1 MNNRNHRKI
10 TISTHSNPHDWRIPV
25 ALLLTGQALSLIGS
39 SIVQY
44 AVFWYL
50 VMQTDSGA
58 TMTVAMLCACVP
70 QAVISLFGGAWADR
84 WNKKALIILPDALI
98 AAVTVMLSLSIA
110 RRIAGLAL
118 FFVVLAIRSAGAGVQ
133 SPAVQ
138 SFIPQITPESKLLR
152 VNSINGTIQS
162 VNLIAAP
169 AIAAVLV
176 NVMPLWA
183 ILYVDVTTAVVGIAF
198 VALIRVR
205 RTRDAEVGSERGAD
219 SVFADM
225 RTGLRYAWRYPR
237 IRSVL
242 IAYAFVCFINIAP
255 MNLTLILMNRGF
267 TGQQLDLGFT
277 VLSTAAD
284 KLAANE
290 MAWSVGMV
298 IGGAL
303 LATVGARV
311 FHNNM
316 VLLACAFIGMGV
328 CTAGLGLSPTLLV
341 YLFVDFLV
349 GLCTSLGSSPTF
361 TLLQHEST
369 PDMRG
374 RVFGLL
380 TTFSGF
386 GTPLGML
393 VFGPLADVVDVRVIF
408 VVGGVLTIPFGIW
421 LLRVDRRWPAVSR

>member
-1 MNNRNHRKI
+1 MHNHTKPYPDAI
-10 TISTHSNPHDWRIPV
+10 GAPPSWRLPV

-50 VMQTDSGA
+50 VMQTDSGV

-70 QAVISLFGGAWADR
+70 QAIVSLFGGAWADR

-98 AAVTVMLSLSIA
+98 AAVTVVLSVAIA
-110 RRIAGLAL
+110 RGAADLAL

-133 SPAVQ
+133 TPAVQ
-138 SFIPQITPESKLLR
+138 SFIPQITPEEKLLR

-169 AIAAVLV
+169 AVAAVLI

-183 ILYVDVTTAVVGIAF
+183 ILYVDVMTAVVGIAF
-198 VALIRVR
+198 VALIRVVR
-205 RTRDAEVGSERGAD
+205 VRGDEAGATAAV

-225 RTGLRYAWRYPR
+225 RIGLRYAWRYPR

-267 TGQQLDLGFT
+267 DGQRLDLGFT

-290 MAWSVGMV
+290 MAWSIGMV
-298 IGGAL
+298 VGGAL

-311 FHNNM
+311 LRNNM

-328 CTAGLGLSPTLLV
+328 CTAGLGLSSTLLV
-341 YLFVDFLV
+341 YLCVDFLV

-361 TLLQHEST
+361 TLLQQESM

-393 VFGPLADVVDVRVIF
+393 VFGPLADVIDVRVIF
-408 VVGGVLTIPFGIW
+408 IVGGVLTIPFGVW
-421 LLRVDRRWPAVSR
+421 LLRVDRRWKASPSQDS

>member
-1 MNNRNHRKI
+1 M
-10 TISTHSNPHDWRIPV
+10 THHPHLQSWHMRV
-25 ALLLTGQALSLIGS
+25 ALLLTGQALSLVGS

-50 VMQTDSGA
+50 VMQTDSGV

-70 QAVISLFGGAWADR
+70 QAVLSLFGGAWADR
-84 WNKKALIILPDALI
+84 WNKKALIVLPDALI
-98 AAVTVMLSLSIA
+98 AAVTVALSVSIA
-110 RRIAGLAL
+110 RGAAGLAL
-118 FFVVLAIRSAGAGVQ
+118 FFVALAIRSAGAGVQ
-133 SPAVQ
+133 TPAVQ
-138 SFIPQITPESKLLR
+138 SFIPQITPEEKLLR

-162 VNLIAAP
+162 VNMIAAP
-169 AIAAVLV
+169 AIAAVLI
-176 NVMPLWA
+176 NIMPLWA

-198 VALIRVR
+198 VALIRV
-205 RTRDAEVGSERGAD
+205 ARGGESGAAPAI

-267 TGQQLDLGFT
+267 GGQQLGLGFT
-277 VLSTAAD
+277 VLSTTAD

-290 MAWSVGMV
+290 MAWSIGMV
-298 IGGAL
+298 VGGAL
-303 LATVGARV
+303 LAAFGARV
-311 FHNNM
+311 FRNNM

-341 YLFVDFLV
+341 YLCIDFLV

-361 TLLQHEST
+361 TLLQQEST
-369 PDMRG
+369 PGMRG

-393 VFGPLADVVDVRVIF
+393 VFGPLADVIDVRVIF
-408 VVGGVLTIPFGIW
+408 VVGGVLTIPFGVW
-421 LLRVDRRWPAVSR
+421 LLRVDRRWARKAK

>member
-1 MNNRNHRKI
+1 MNNHPQSQPA
-10 TISTHSNPHDWRIPV
+10 TSPHWHLPV

-50 VMQTDSGA
+50 VMQTDSGV

-70 QAVISLFGGAWADR
+70 QAIVSLFGGAWADR

-98 AAVTVMLSLSIA
+98 AAVTVVLSVSIA
-110 RRIAGLAL
+110 RGAAGLAL

-133 SPAVQ
+133 TPAVQ
-138 SFIPQITPESKLLR
+138 SFIPQITPEEKLLR

-169 AIAAVLV
+169 AVAAVLI

-183 ILYVDVTTAVVGIAF
+183 MLYIDVTTAAIGVAC

-205 RTRDAEVGSERGAD
+205 RAHGGAMDAAHAATAA
-219 SVFADM
+219 SVFDDM
-225 RTGLRYAWRYPR
+225 RTGLRYAWRFPR
-237 IRSVL
+237 IRGVL

-267 TGQQLDLGFT
+267 DGQRLDLGFT

-298 IGGAL
+298 VGGAL

-311 FHNNM
+311 LHNNM

-341 YLFVDFLV
+341 YLCVDFLV

-361 TLLQHEST
+361 TLLQQEST

-393 VFGPLADVVDVRVIF
+393 VFGPLADVIDVRVIF
-408 VVGGVLTIPFGIW
+408 IVGGVLTIPFGVW
-421 LLRVDRRWPAVSR
+421 LLRVDRRWKASPSQDS

>member
-1 MNNRNHRKI
+1 MNN
-10 TISTHSNPHDWRIPV
+10 HSQSQPAAVATSPHWQAQV

-44 AVFWYL
+44 TVFWYL
-50 VMQTDSGA
+50 VMRTDSGI

-70 QAVISLFGGAWADR
+70 QAIVSLFGGAWADR

-98 AAVTVMLSLSIA
+98 AAVTVVLSIA
-110 RRIAGLAL
+110 IAHNLADLML
-118 FFVVLAIRSAGAGVQ
+118 FFVVLAIRSAGGGVQ
-133 SPAVQ
+133 TPAVQ
-138 SFIPQITPESKLLR
+138 SFIPQITPEHALLR

-169 AIAAVLV
+169 AVAAVLV
-176 NVMPLWA
+176 NLLPLWA
-183 ILYVDVTTAVVGIAF
+183 ILYVDVTTAVIGVAF

-205 RTRDAEVGSERGAD
+205 RARAAAAQAPSA
-219 SVFADM
+219 SVFDDM
-225 RTGLRYAWRYPR
+225 RTGLRYAWQYPR

-242 IAYAFVCFINIAP
+242 VAYAIVCFINIAP

-267 TGQQLDLGFT
+267 DGQQLNLGFT

-303 LATVGARV
+303 LAAFGARI
-311 FHNNM
+311 FHDNM
-316 VLLACAFIGMGV
+316 ALLACAFIGMGV

-341 YLFVDFLV
+341 YLCVDFLV

-369 PDMRG
+369 PEMRG

-393 VFGPLADVVDVRVIF
+393 VFGPLADMIDVRVIF
-408 VVGGVLTIPFGIW
+408 VVSGVLTVPFGIW
-421 LLRVDRRWPAVSR
+421 LLRVDRRH

>member
-1 MNNRNHRKI
+1 M
-10 TISTHSNPHDWRIPV
+10 
-25 ALLLTGQALSLIGS
+25 LLTGQALSLIGS

-50 VMQTDSGA
+50 VMQTDSGM

-70 QAVISLFGGAWADR
+70 QAVVSLFGGAWADR

-110 RRIAGLAL
+110 RGIAGLAL

-169 AIAAVLV
+169 AVAAVLV

-205 RTRDAEVGSERGAD
+205 RAHDAEVGSERAAD

-361 TLLQHEST
+361 TLLQHESM

-408 VVGGVLTIPFGIW
+408 VVGGVLTIPFGVW
-421 LLRVDRRWPAVSR
+421 LLRVDRRWPAVIAEAARDARQPRQ

>member
-1 MNNRNHRKI
+1 MR
-10 TISTHSNPHDWRIPV
+10 V
-25 ALLLTGQALSLIGS
+25 ALLLNGQALSLVGS

-50 VMQTDSGA
+50 VMQTDSGV

-70 QAVISLFGGAWADR
+70 QAVVSLFGGAWADR
-84 WNKKALIILPDALI
+84 WNKKTLIMLPDALI
-98 AAVTVMLSLSIA
+98 AAVTIVLSVSIA
-110 RRIAGLAL
+110 RGAAGLAL

-133 SPAVQ
+133 TPAVQ
-138 SFIPQITPESKLLR
+138 SFIPQITPEEKLLR

-162 VNLIAAP
+162 VNMIAAP
-169 AIAAVLV
+169 AIAAVLI
-176 NVMPLWA
+176 NIMPLWA

-198 VALIRVR
+198 VALIHVARVR
-205 RTRDAEVGSERGAD
+205 GDEAGAAPAV

-267 TGQQLDLGFT
+267 SGQRLDLGFT
-277 VLSTAAD
+277 VLSTSAD

-290 MAWSVGMV
+290 MAWSIGMV

-303 LATVGARV
+303 LATFGARV
-311 FHNNM
+311 FRDNM
-316 VLLACAFIGMGV
+316 ALLACAFIGMGV

-341 YLFVDFLV
+341 YLCVDFLV

-361 TLLQHEST
+361 TLLQQEST

-386 GTPLGML
+386 GAPLGML
-393 VFGPLADVVDVRVIF
+393 VFGPLADVIDVRVIF
-408 VVGGVLTIPFGIW
+408 VVGGALTIPLGVW
-421 LLRVDRRWPAVSR
+421 LLWVDRRWEASCLGVAGDTRP